1 MNAVSYYLTIVRELA
16 FVKLYISSNEVPR
29 VISYTGQEKM
39 GNNGIGG
46 KTCWHRRGNVGR
58 GTGVKKGMPGGKKIS
73 CVFSINVVE

>member
-1 MNAVSYYLTIVRELA
+1 MNAVSYHLTIVRELA

-46 KTCWHRRGNVGR
+46 KTCWHRRGNVG
-58 GTGVKKGMPGGKKIS
+58 GSAGVKKGMLGGKKFL
-73 CVFSINVVE
+73 CFFFKYGT

>member
-46 KTCWHRRGNVGR
+46 KHAGIAG
-58 GTGVKKGMPGGKKIS
+58 GMLGEVPG
-73 CVFSINVVE
+73 